1 MKYLYLIKF
10 LIYGG
15 IASYDYS
22 IGSKFTLAWAM
33 LAILTLS
40 FLIVEEVKEVI
51 EKQAKPNP

>member
-22 IGSKFTLAWAM
+22 IGSKFTLGWEM
-33 LAILTLS
+33 LAILILA
-40 FLIVEEVKEVI
+40 FFIVEEVKEVI
-51 EKQAKPNP
+51 EKKN